1 MIPKILNFVNRDL
14 WCLRA
19 RTLKGPRG
27 FVLRALRILVLS
39 GREFNSDQCSLRASA
54 LTYYSLLSIVPVFA
68 MAFGLA
74 KGFGMDKILKE
85 QLIKSAEGQQEI
97 FSQIIGFSENLLQNT
112 RGGLIAGIG
121 ILFLFWTVIKV
132 LGNIEQSFNHIWG
145 IKKERTLGRKFSD
158 YLSLMLIAPVIFLA
172 GSSTTVFIISQITTI
187 TEKISIL
194 GPLAPL
200 ILTSLKLLPFAVF
213 WGLLTYLY
221 IFLPNGKIQFKS
233 ALLGGV
239 VGGTIYQIVQWA
251 YIHFQI
257 GASNAGAIY
266 GSFAALPLFL
276 IWLQMSWLI
285 LLYGAELAFAHQND
299 DTFEFEAACRNA
311 SQKTKNLLS
320 LQIAELCVSRFTRGE
335 PPLSAEAIA
344 GHLEMPIRLA
354 RELLFSLVQANL
366 LSVMEG
372 VSERERR
379 YQPSRDIGEMTI
391 FFVLQQLGAAGISDI
406 PTLKSPE
413 LESLRESLAAFER
426 VIEGLHE
433 NYLLKDLRGSPL
445 VISQPNLM

>member
-1 MIPKILNFVNRDL
+1 MVLQILNFVNRDL
-14 WCLRA
+14 WRLRA

-27 FVLRALRILVLS
+27 FLLRALRILILS

-74 KGFGMDKILKE
+74 KGFGMDKVLKE
-85 QLIKSAEGQQEI
+85 QLIQSAEGQQEI

-145 IKKERTLGRKFSD
+145 IKKERTLGRKFTD
-158 YLSLMLIAPVIFLA
+158 YLSLMMIAPIIFLV
-172 GSSTTVFIISQITTI
+172 GSSATVFIISQITAI

-200 ILTSLKLLPFAVF
+200 ILTSLKLLPFVVF

-276 IWLQMSWLI
+276 IWLQTSWVI

-299 DTFEFEAACRNA
+299 DTFEFESDCLSA
-311 SQKTKNLLS
+311 SQKTKKLLS
-320 LQIAELCVSRFTRGE
+320 LQIAELCVSRFTQGE

-344 GHLEMPIRLA
+344 DCLEIPIRLTH
-354 RELLFSLVQANL
+354 ELLFRLVQANL
-366 LSVMEG
+366 LAAMEG
-372 VSERERR
+372 ASERERR
-379 YQPSRDIGEMTI
+379 YQPSRDVGEMTVQ
-391 FFVLQQLGAAGISDI
+391 FVLQQLDMSGTNDI
-406 PTLKSPE
+406 PVLKSPA
-413 LESLRESLAAFER
+413 LENLSAALAAFESA
-426 VIEGLHE
+426 VEKLPE
-433 NYLLKDLRGSPL
+433 NRLLKDLRTTTLLSSL
-445 VISQPNLM
+445 R